1 MPIGIFY
8 LSDVS
13 DSSTIGIFAPSDVSD
28 SSTIGIFAPS
38 DVSDSST
45 IGIFALSNV
54 SDGSTIGIF
63 YPSDVSDGST
73 IGIFC
78 FSGKGYLLRFT
89 VCNTRPVL
97 SIMRSSSVRGVAE
110 MMEKPGS
117 GLQYTVPSM
126 ALTLRLSE
134 PLELVT

>member
-1 MPIGIFY
+1 MPVRRLGRLAYRDF
-8 LSDVS
+8 LPVRRLGRP
-13 DSSTIGIFAPSDVSD
+13 TIGIFAPYDVSD
-28 SSTIGIFAPS
+28 S
-38 DVSDSST
+38 
-45 IGIFALSNV
+45 
-54 SDGSTIGIF
+54 STIGIF
-63 YPSDVSDGST
+63 YPSDVSDGSKFGSFALSD
-73 IGIFC
+73 ISEGSKLGSFAL
-78 FSGKGYLLRFT
+78 SGKGYLLRFT

>member
-1 MPIGIFY
+1 MRDLGRPGYRDFCP
-8 LSDVS
+8 SDVS
-13 DSSTIGIFAPSDVSD
+13 DSLKLGSFAPSDVSEG
-28 SSTIGIFAPS
+28 SKLGS
-38 DVSDSST
+38 
-45 IGIFALSNV
+45 FALSDI
-54 SDGSTIGIF
+54 SEGSKL
-63 YPSDVSDGST
+63 GS
-73 IGIFC
+73 FALW
-78 FSGKGYLLRFT
+78 GKGYLLRFT